1 MRKLPVVF
9 IFIFSY
15 ALSQNIDLY
24 LSLIDEGKTDGV
36 INNLPEL
43 ISKYPNNPGVIYLKA
58 LLTQDGNESIGI
70 YNKIITEYPETKYAP
85 YSAMKIGEYFYA
97 KGLYTQAAHLLKDI
111 PIKYPRFADI
121 GRATNMM
128 VSSFNAIGEA
138 DSARY
143 YGLIIKSMFPKVD
156 IDIDNIGEKNI
167 PLAQVFEFN
176 KKRRSDLGPYVIQ
189 VGAFSTKENA
199 GKLKM
204 QISQLGH
211 DVSINNVESN
221 GKTLY
226 AVRVNRFKA
235 KNRAEKIGKD
245 IKSKIGVDYRVLY
258 RPINKV
264 DYDSN

>member
-1 MRKLPVVF
+1 MNKFLF
-9 IFIFSY
+9 LYLLLISQFFG
-15 ALSQNIDLY
+15 QNIDLY
-24 LSLIDEGKTDGV
+24 LSLINEGKTEGV
-36 INNLPEL
+36 IETLPEL
-43 ISKYPNNPGVIYLKA
+43 ISKYPNNSGVLYIKA
-58 LLTQDGNESIGI
+58 LMTEDGKTSIDI
-70 YNKIITEYPETKYAP
+70 YNEIIKKYPDTRYAP
-85 YSAMKIGEYFYA
+85 YAAMKIGEYFYA
-97 KGLYTQAAHLLKDI
+97 RGLYTQASRLLKNI

-121 GRATNMM
+121 QRATNLMIN
-128 VSSFNAIGEA
+128 SFNAIGEA

-143 YGLIIKSMFPKVD
+143 YGLIIKSMFPRVD
-156 IDIDNIGEKNI
+156 IGIDNLSEKNR

-258 RPINKV
+258 RPINK
-264 DYDSN
+264 